1 MAVIDAS
8 TEKRKCCP
16 RGWEEEGQ
24 SLPSQIHSGQS
35 KHCQEI
41 RTVFKNWAAE
51 KARFVEE
58 TIKQAVEEH
67 VPLSRS
73 TDF

>member
-1 MAVIDAS
+1 MAVIDTS
-8 TEKRKCCP
+8 TGKRKCCP

-24 SLPSQIHSGQS
+24 SLPSQLHSGQF

-51 KARFVEE
+51 EARFVEGK
-58 TIKQAVEEH
+58 IKQAVGER